1 MMKCFCIPTMAVFMA
16 KRVQSTAVLFR
27 LIKTPRKIS
36 LGGREGE
43 STARIT
49 KSAGPCIHH
58 PLLCKE
64 QVTEEAQHWPIKELR
79 TVLLLGQSLVF
90 S

>member
-16 KRVQSTAVLFR
+16 KRVQSTAVLFQ

-43 STARIT
+43 STARIA

-64 QVTEEAQHWPIKELR
+64 RVTEEAQHWPIKELR
-79 TVLLLGQSLVF
+79 TALLRGQSLVF